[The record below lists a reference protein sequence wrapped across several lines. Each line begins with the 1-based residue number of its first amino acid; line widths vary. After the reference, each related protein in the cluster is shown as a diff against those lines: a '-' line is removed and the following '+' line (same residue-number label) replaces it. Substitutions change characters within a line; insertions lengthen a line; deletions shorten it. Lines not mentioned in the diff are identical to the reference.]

1 MNRKKKINQVLKS
14 KVKKMNAKLQKS
26 NKPKYVSKAE
36 RERIALEEAAQNDN
50 KTKDETSEEQMLLS
64 QINKWFSWIG
74 YSLGNM
80 FKTNIMNRIL
90 HPIDI
95 CPIG

>member
-50 KTKDETSEEQMLLS
+50 KTNDETSEE
-64 QINKWFSWIG
+64 
-74 YSLGNM
+74 
-80 FKTNIMNRIL
+80 
-90 HPIDI
+90 
-95 CPIG
+95 

>member
-36 RERIALEEAAQNDN
+36 REKIALEEAAQNDASSQDV
-50 KTKDETSEEQMLLS
+50 TPEE
-64 QINKWFSWIG
+64 
-74 YSLGNM
+74 
-80 FKTNIMNRIL
+80 
-90 HPIDI
+90 
-95 CPIG
+95 